1 MPMTYRE
8 HRGHASDREHRPY
21 QCHTEAMPMTEN
33 TEAMPVTYRE
43 HRGHTNGI
51 QRTQRPYQWHTENT
65 EANNSCAASEQM
77 EWVLLSHVDDKSL
90 YLVGKMEN

>member
-1 MPMTYRE
+1 
-8 HRGHASDREHRPY
+8 
-21 QCHTEAMPMTEN
+21 MTEN
-33 TEAMPVTYRE
+33 TEAVPVTYRE

-51 QRTQRPYQWHTENT
+51 QRTQRPITVDK
-65 EANNSCAASEQM
+65 SCAASEQM